1 MPRQLGC
8 APWCGC
14 GGEVEGATARKPEAT
29 PIRKYFRIGRGWRHP
44 RPSRSKSW
52 TGQRQDARGR
62 SGGTCQRHP
71 LKRHSRPVSRTGNS
85 SRALGLLCNFP
96 QGGLCCWPQAGCSLC
111 CGDEHGFNSSGFPP
125 HRIRAASW
133 VPGGVA
139 NTKRGYKW
147 GYKKKNESTKPR
159 IHAGFKASFSSRQLI
174 GSGAFSLSCAVPWS
188 ITASQHFVGISV
200 GRWRCR
206 LPTAVQGCQALAGR
220 DAPWVRRCR
229 HAPGCGRWPWRGT
242 WPHRP
247 GPAGW

>member
-1 MPRQLGC
+1 MKGRQL
-8 APWCGC
+8 ANL
-14 GGEVEGATARKPEAT
+14 KQ
-29 PIRKYFRIGRGWRHP
+29 H
-44 RPSRSKSW
+44 
-52 TGQRQDARGR
+52 R
-62 SGGTCQRHP
+62 SGNISGSDEVGDTRDLAAAKAGLGSGKTLEAAQVVLAKGTPSKGTPGPFPGR
-71 LKRHSRPVSRTGNS
+71 VI
-85 SRALGLLCNFP
+85 RAAPSDCCATFP
-96 QGGLCCWPQAGCSLC
+96 RGGLCCWPQAGCSLC

-220 DAPWVRRCR
+220 DAPWVRRYR

-242 WPHRP
+242 WLHRP

>member
-1 MPRQLGC
+1 MRS
-8 APWCGC
+8 PW
-14 GGEVEGATARKPEAT
+14 VEGATARKPEAT

-147 GYKKKNESTKPR
+147 GYKKKNESTKPK
-159 IHAGFKASFSSRQLI
+159 IHAGFRASFSSAR
-174 GSGAFSLSCAVPWS
+174 
-188 ITASQHFVGISV
+188 
-200 GRWRCR
+200 
-206 LPTAVQGCQALAGR
+206 
-220 DAPWVRRCR
+220 
-229 HAPGCGRWPWRGT
+229 GCGWP
-242 WPHRP
+242 
-247 GPAGW
+247 PAETPQIGLFLGQSRLYSLFGLRVGADGGLAKSTTYARRFTVNQGQQTSVQLDDIRRLY